1 MWKRFWIILSLLTIA
16 TVFIS
21 RYASESLS
29 LSEIFY
35 VVAWL
40 LFISFLIAGSW
51 EYFRRPK
58 IRQTVKHALIWFGIF
73 LSVTLMH
80 TYRFELI
87 QIKDRVL
94 ANLFPGRS
102 FEKNPGMMNF
112 PISPDGHF
120 YIQAMVNGVAVR
132 FLADTGASDIVLT
145 PDAAKRLGFDPEQL
159 SFDRIY
165 QTANGMGRGATIQ
178 LAEMTVGELRLE
190 NIRASVNESP
200 MSASLLGMSFFN
212 RLKAYKV
219 KNGILTLY
227 YN

>member
-1 MWKRFWIILSLLTIA
+1 MWKRFWIILSLLTVA

-21 RYASESLS
+21 RYAPESLS
-29 LSEIFY
+29 LPEIFY

-51 EYFRRPK
+51 KYFQRAK

-73 LSVTLMH
+73 LGVTLMH

-87 QIKDRVL
+87 QVKDRVL

-102 FEKNPGMMNF
+102 FDKKPGMMNF
-112 PISPDGHF
+112 PISSDGHF
-120 YIQAMVNGVAVR
+120 YIQAQVNGMAVR

-165 QTANGMGRGATIQ
+165 QTANGMGRGASIQ
-178 LAEMTVGELRLE
+178 LAEMKIGELRLE
-190 NIRASVNESP
+190 NVRASVNESP

-212 RLKAYKV
+212 RLKAYNV

>member
-1 MWKRFWIILSLLTIA
+1 MILILLTVA

-21 RYASESLS
+21 RCASESLS
-29 LSEIFY
+29 LSEICY
-35 VVAWL
+35 ALAL
-40 LFISFLIAGSW
+40 LVFVSFLIAGSR
-51 EYFRRPK
+51 EYFRSPK
-58 IRQTVKHALIWFGIF
+58 IRQTLKHAAIWFGIF
-73 LSVTLMH
+73 LGVTLMH
-80 TYRFELI
+80 TYRFELV
-87 QIKDRVL
+87 QVKDRVL
-94 ANLFPGRS
+94 ANLLPGRS
-102 FEKNPGMMNF
+102 FEKKPGMMNF

-120 YIQAMVNGVAVR
+120 YIQATVNGVALR

-145 PDAAKRLGFDPEQL
+145 PDAAERLGFDPEKL

-165 QTANGMGRGATIQ
+165 QTANGMGRGASVQ
-178 LAEMTVGELRLE
+178 LAEMKIGELRLE

-200 MSASLLGMSFFN
+200 MSSSLLGMSFFN